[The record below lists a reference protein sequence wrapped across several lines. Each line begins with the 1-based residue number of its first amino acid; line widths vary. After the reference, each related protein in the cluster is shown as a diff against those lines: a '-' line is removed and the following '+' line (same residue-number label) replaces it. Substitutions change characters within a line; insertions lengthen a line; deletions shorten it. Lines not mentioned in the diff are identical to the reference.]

1 MRFWNNTT
9 FIRYVQSKTYLK
21 VTESMLTKWPKQDIQ
36 DRLRLHIPEE
46 GEYSLNYI

>member
-1 MRFWNNTT
+1 
-9 FIRYVQSKTYLK
+9 
-21 VTESMLTKWPKQDIQ
+21 MLTKSPKQDIQ